1 MTSLSFDAALDLDA
15 LDLDALDF
23 DTLDGATIE
32 LTADQIRQ
40 AGAGKS
46 WILYLETLAQMGLGA
61 WFADHHLTASLIAGS
76 DDDNRWVT
84 RGFQVQGLMV
94 SASEE
99 DVVYVKRN
107 INPAHFYILT
117 QVSEE
122 HGQVKVSGFVRSEV
136 FQSLIQSYSRF
147 GDGYGDDYG
156 DDCGDDFELPIT
168 AFNSNP
174 AMLLLALRCA
184 EHQAIELP
192 IAVPSVVDR
201 VVNLRSWIQG
211 HFNQGVNQGL
221 DAISEA
227 LDWTPLQPVGVRSE
241 LPQILQ
247 SLARRGIRLADNA
260 QGASQMIT
268 VAKIP
273 LRLYVMTSEISDA
286 EWGIL
291 AVLESATLE
300 PMPMGTILRL
310 SDDRTVLIEQ
320 RFDGQE
326 TTDRSIF
333 TEVVSGMDESVLV
346 EIVLPNGVV
355 YPLPR
360 FVFAS

>member
-1 MTSLSFDAALDLDA
+1 MTSPSFDVALDLDA
-15 LDLDALDF
+15 LELDVLDF
-23 DTLDGATIE
+23 DTLDGSTIE
-32 LTADQIRQ
+32 LTADQIHQ
-40 AGAGKS
+40 AGADKS
-46 WILYLETLAQMGLGA
+46 WIPYLETLAQMGLET
-61 WFADHHLTASLIAGS
+61 WFADHHLTASLITGF
-76 DDDNRWVT
+76 DNDNRWMT
-84 RGFQVQGLMV
+84 QGFQVQGLMV

-99 DVVYVKRN
+99 EFVCVRRDM
-107 INPAHFYILT
+107 NPAHFYVLT
-117 QVSEE
+117 QVAEE
-122 HGQVKVSGFVRSEV
+122 QGQVKVSGFVRSEI
-136 FQSLIQSYSRF
+136 FQSLIESYTHI
-147 GDGYGDDYG
+147 DN
-156 DDCGDDFELPIT
+156 DCGDDFELPIA
-168 AFNSNP
+168 AFDSNP
-174 AMLLLALRCA
+174 VTLLLALRCA
-184 EHQAIELP
+184 EHQVIELP
-192 IAVPSVVDR
+192 IAVPSVIDR

-227 LDWTPLQPVGVRSE
+227 LDWTPLQSVGVRSE

-273 LRLYVMTSEISDA
+273 LRLYVMTSEVSDA
-286 EWGIL
+286 EWEIL
-291 AVLESATLE
+291 VVLESATLE
-300 PMPMGTILRL
+300 PMPTGIVLRL

-333 TEVVSGMDESVLV
+333 AEVVSGMAESVLV

>member
-1 MTSLSFDAALDLDA
+1 MTSPSFDVALDLDA
-15 LDLDALDF
+15 LDLDVLDF
-23 DTLDGATIE
+23 DTLDCSTIE

-46 WILYLETLAQMGLGA
+46 WIPYLETLAQMGLET
-61 WFADHHLTASLIAGS
+61 WFADHHLTASLINSS
-76 DDDNRWVT
+76 DDDNRWT
-84 RGFQVQGLMV
+84 TQGFQVQGLMV

-99 DVVYVKRN
+99 EFVCVRQDM
-107 INPAHFYILT
+107 NPAHFYILT
-117 QVSEE
+117 QVAEE
-122 HGQVKVSGFVRSEV
+122 RGQVKVSGFVRSEI
-136 FQSLIQSYSRF
+136 FQSLIRSCSCF
-147 GDGYGDDYG
+147 GNDV
-156 DDCGDDFELPIT
+156 ELPI
-168 AFNSNP
+168 AGFDSNP
-174 AMLLLALRCA
+174 ATLLLALRCA
-184 EHQAIELP
+184 EHQVIELP
-192 IAVPSVVDR
+192 IAVPSVIDR
-201 VVNLRSWIQG
+201 VVNLRSWIEG
-211 HFNQGVNQGL
+211 HFNQGL

-227 LDWTPLQPVGVRSE
+227 LDWTPLQSVGVRSE

-247 SLARRGIRLADNA
+247 SLARKGIRLADNA
-260 QGASQMIT
+260 QGASRMIT

-273 LRLYVMTSEISDA
+273 LRLYVMTSEISGT
-286 EWGIL
+286 EWEIL
-291 AVLESATLE
+291 VVLESATLE
-300 PMPMGTILRL
+300 PMPTGIVLRL

-333 TEVVSGMDESVLV
+333 AEVVSGMDESVLV

>member
-1 MTSLSFDAALDLDA
+1 MTSPSFDVALDFDA
-15 LDLDALDF
+15 LDLGALDF

-46 WILYLETLAQMGLGA
+46 WTPYLETLAQMGLET
-61 WFADHHLTASLIAGS
+61 WFADHHLTASLMAGS
-76 DDDNRWVT
+76 DDDNRWMAQ
-84 RGFQVQGLMV
+84 GFQVQGLMV

-99 DVVYVKRN
+99 EVVCVKRDM
-107 INPAHFYILT
+107 NPAHFYVLT
-117 QVSEE
+117 QVAEE
-122 HGQVKVSGFVRSEV
+122 QGQVRVSGFVRSEV
-136 FQSLIQSYSRF
+136 FQSLIRSHSYIS
-147 GDGYGDDYG
+147 
-156 DDCGDDFELPIT
+156 DDCGDNLELPIA
-168 AFNSNP
+168 AFDPNP

-184 EHQAIELP
+184 ECQVIELP
-192 IAVPSVVDR
+192 IAVPSVIDR
-201 VVNLRSWIQG
+201 VVNLRSWIEG
-211 HFNQGVNQGL
+211 RFNQGL

-227 LDWTPLQPVGVRSE
+227 LDWTPLQSVGVRSE

-273 LRLYVMTSEISDA
+273 LRLYVMTSEVSDA
-286 EWGIL
+286 EWEML
-291 AVLESATLE
+291 VVLESATLE
-300 PMPMGTILRL
+300 PMPTGIILRL
-310 SDDRTVLIEQ
+310 SDDRNVLIEQ
-320 RFDGQE
+320 CFDGQE

-333 TEVVSGMDESVLV
+333 SEVVSGMDESVLV